1 MKRGVNQEQGAVLV
15 VALIMLA
22 MITFLVVAFV
32 GFARFER
39 ASVTASMRRTQVEFV
54 AGDSL
59 AMAQRQAVSGLTNTV
74 PHGLLVSKR
83 TGGDLVPVFLD
94 GTGDG
99 IQETESTYLNLNAE
113 RNPQGMPGDPFLQQ
127 SDPGNGLVGDPEW
140 VGLLRNPLEPHGP
153 DNRFIARTA
162 FMTVP
167 VSQALNVRY
176 HHNPHFLSQTNYVHF
191 RGQNTS
197 PRHIE
202 LAAPL
207 YHMDRTLFSK
217 PLYDPYRYSGALYE
231 MGAAIGDA
239 FHLSRP
245 ARGINEAL
253 GENRTVGG
261 VPAQVAYW
269 LQTSNNRNSLKDWL
283 GGDGLGNRPYG
294 FYQFM
299 ETFSAAELPEEKGG
313 VDLSSIYDEPTHGFA
328 GIVAQQAG
336 EHFLEFLYPHGLKS
350 GQKLELTGGA
360 RPMIWDP
367 IDFTIISSSI
377 QSDDEMKNAWLQIL
391 GPGGLIQ
398 TQVPHRLQAND
409 VVELRIS
416 GVQGLRMV
424 HKAQAGDPWSP
435 VGAPQLNA
443 VSGPSTGGGRGTRK

>member
-1 MKRGVNQEQGAVLV
+1 M
-15 VALIMLA
+15 
-22 MITFLVVAFV
+22 
-32 GFARFER
+32 
-39 ASVTASMRRTQVEFV
+39 

-127 SDPGNGLVGDPEW
+127 SDPANGLVGDPEW

-176 HHNPHFLSQTNYVHF
+176 HHHPHFLSQANYLHF

-197 PRHIE
+197 PRHIN

-207 YHMDRTLFSK
+207 FHMDAALFSNLAPFSPK
-217 PLYDPYRYSGALYE
+217 TSYNPIPYRGDYLYGGALYE

-253 GENRTVGG
+253 RENRTAGG
-261 VPAQVAYW
+261 VPAQVAHW

-299 ETFSAAELPEEKGG
+299 ETFSAAELPEEKAEW
-313 VDLSSIYDEPTHGFA
+313 IYR
-328 GIVAQQAG
+328 Q
-336 EHFLEFLYPHGLKS
+336 
-350 GQKLELTGGA
+350 
-360 RPMIWDP
+360 
-367 IDFTIISSSI
+367 
-377 QSDDEMKNAWLQIL
+377 
-391 GPGGLIQ
+391 
-398 TQVPHRLQAND
+398 
-409 VVELRIS
+409 
-416 GVQGLRMV
+416 
-424 HKAQAGDPWSP
+424 
-435 VGAPQLNA
+435 
-443 VSGPSTGGGRGTRK
+443 